1 MKKNISINIS
11 GIIFHIEEDGYE
23 VLKKYLDSINKY
35 FSSFED
41 SSEILSDIE
50 SRIAEIFLSKLN
62 EGKQVITFED
72 VNSLVATMG
81 SVSDFKAAEEQE
93 FAQAENST
101 QQAEPQPK
109 AERARSEYAQ
119 AAAKNLH
126 RDQKRKILGG
136 VCAGLGYYFNI
147 DPVWV
152 RLFFA
157 LLTFAW
163 GFGLLVYVIMWIA
176 IPGSYTLEEETTSN
190 RKLFRDRER
199 KVIGGV
205 AGGLSAYFG
214 IDVVVVRILFV
225 VLGIFGGFGLIAYI
239 VLWIATPEAVT
250 ITDKMEMQGEPVT
263 LSNIESNL
271 KKNLNI
277 KEDEESVFIKI
288 LLFPF
293 RLIGMILTGLGKLI
307 RPLLE
312 VIRVAI
318 GVFITFFGLALVL
331 TVIVTTGILVGLISG
346 TAVPIHLGAPFN
358 EASLPIEALS
368 RAVPTTTIIAA
379 FVGAILPG
387 IMITLL
393 GISVIAKRIVFSAI
407 VGWSMFVL
415 FLVSLLV
422 LSFTI
427 PKIVYSFKQDGDV
440 KTETIYQ
447 LPTSNKRI
455 VLKVN
460 EIGLDDY
467 IRPQVRIIGYD
478 GKDIKL
484 VQSIESQGL
493 TRQIAIENTKMVEYH
508 VTVQDSIFT
517 FDSNLQFRKDGVFRG
532 QRVII
537 ELFVPYN
544 YPFYVDDEFR
554 LSNIGWYNNS
564 EFQNNTWVMS
574 KETKDFK
581 CVSCPISEQTEAEA
595 ENQRINNMND
605 YSELEIS
612 GIFDVTI
619 IQEMG
624 THAIS
629 IDGPEDE
636 EKKYQVTQFGNTLK
650 IEYSGGTK
658 NYDWKSLPNLEE
670 TKITITLPELK
681 GIKLKGAGDVD
692 IEDFNVDDLDIE
704 VFGPVSVKGNFN
716 ANRLNVTLAGTAKL
730 ELFGHGNA
738 IDALVQGASTLKAF
752 DFTVDNAMVETTS
765 ASSAKVTVN
774 GRLEMKEGISSKI
787 SYRGDPTEVIKE

>member
-72 VNSLVATMG
+72 VNSLVSTMG

-93 FAQAENST
+93 FSQAEST
-101 QQAEPQPK
+101 AQTEPQPE
-109 AERARSEYAQ
+109 AERKQRPQTASRQLY
-119 AAAKNLH
+119 
-126 RDQKRKILGG
+126 RDQSRKILGG
-136 VCAGLGYYFNI
+136 VCAGLGNYFNV
-147 DPVWV
+147 DAVWV

-163 GFGLLVYVIMWIA
+163 GFGLLVYLIMWIV
-176 IPGSYTLEEETTSN
+176 IPGSYALEDIQGS
-190 RKLFRDRER
+190 RKLFRDNER
-199 KVIGGV
+199 KVIAGV
-205 AGGLSAYFG
+205 SGGLAAYFG
-214 IDVVVVRILFV
+214 FDIIVIRILFV
-225 VLGIFGGFGLIAYI
+225 VTGFFGFGLVAYV
-239 VLWIATPEAVT
+239 VLWIVLPPAVT

-263 LSNIESNL
+263 LSNIESNI
-271 KKNLNI
+271 KKNLNL
-277 KEDEESVFIKI
+277 KEDEENVFVKI

-293 RLIGMILTGLGKLI
+293 RLIGMILTGIGKLVY
-307 RPLLE
+307 PLIE
-312 VIRVAI
+312 VLRVAI
-318 GVFITFFGLALVL
+318 GIFITFFGLALVV
-331 TVIVTTGILVGLISG
+331 TVITTTGIMVGLISG
-346 TAVPIHLGAPFN
+346 ATVPIHLGVPFN
-358 EASLPIEALS
+358 EASLPIEAMS
-368 RAVPTTTIIAA
+368 RAIPSTTIIAA
-379 FVGAILPG
+379 FIGAILPG

-422 LSFTI
+422 LSFTV
-427 PKIVYSFKQDGDV
+427 PKIVYSFKQDGEV
-440 KTETIYQ
+440 KTESVHP
-447 LPTSNKRI
+447 LPANNKRI

-467 IRPQVRIIGYD
+467 IRPRVVIHGYD

-484 VQSIESQGL
+484 VQTIESQGL

-508 VTVQDSIFT
+508 VTVQDSVYT
-517 FDSNLQFRKDGVFRG
+517 FDSNLQFKKDGVFRG
-532 QRVII
+532 QRAIL
-537 ELFVPYN
+537 ELYVPYD
-544 YPFYVDDEFR
+544 YPFYIDDHFR
-554 LSNIGWYNNS
+554 LSNIGWYNNR
-564 EFQNNTWVMS
+564 EFQNNTWVIS

-581 CVSCPISEQTEAEA
+581 CVSCPVVEQSEEEAALE
-595 ENQRINNMND
+595 RINSMSE
-605 YSELEIS
+605 YTELEIS
-612 GIFDVTI
+612 GFFDVTI
-619 IQEMG
+619 NQEHG

-636 EKKYQVTQFGNTLK
+636 EKKYKVTQVGNTLK
-650 IEYSGGTK
+650 IEYSGKK
-658 NYDWKSLPNLEE
+658 NFDWKSLPSLDLEE
-670 TKITITLPELK
+670 TKITVTLPELK
-681 GIKLKGAGDVD
+681 GLKLKGAGKVD
-692 IEDFNVDDLDIE
+692 IENFNVDALDIE
-704 VFGPVSVKGNFN
+704 VFGPVSVHGNN
-716 ANRLNVTLAGTAKL
+716 LTADRLNVNLAGSAKL
-730 ELFGHGNA
+730 DLTGHGNS

-752 DFTVDNAMVETTS
+752 DFNVQNAMIETTS
-765 ASSAKVTVN
+765 ASSAKVTVS

-787 SYRGDPTEVIKE
+787 SYRGDPQEVIKE